1 MFKTIYFS
9 YRPEAQFHLRKEGR
23 KINKHINVN
32 LKIRAPQVRLIG
44 VDGSQLGIV
53 PLEEALER
61 ATEEKMDLV
70 EVAPKATPPVCKI
83 MDYGKYKYMQSK
95 KLQEAKK
102 KQTIIQIKEVKIRP
116 KTEEHDYQFKLRHIK
131 RFLGENNKAK
141 ITIMF
146 RGREIAH
153 SQLGL
158 KVLERIIADT
168 EEESVVEQTP
178 KLEGR
183 NMTMILAPR

>member
-1 MFKTIYFS
+1 M
-9 YRPEAQFHLRKEGR
+9 
-23 KINKHINVN
+23 
-32 LKIRAPQVRLIG
+32 
-44 VDGSQLGIV
+44 DGDQLGIV

-61 ATEEKMDLV
+61 ATAEKLDLV
-70 EVAPKATPPVCKI
+70 EVAPKAMPPVCKI
-83 MDYGKYKYMQSK
+83 MDYGKYKYLQSK
-95 KLQEAKK
+95 KSQEARK

-141 ITIMF
+141 VTIMF

-183 NMTMILAPR
+183 NMTMILAPRS

>member
-1 MFKTIYFS
+1 M
-9 YRPEAQFHLRKEGR
+9 
-23 KINKHINVN
+23 
-32 LKIRAPQVRLIG
+32 
-44 VDGSQLGIV
+44 

-61 ATEEKMDLV
+61 AVEEKLDLV

-83 MDYGKYKYMQSK
+83 MDYGKYKYLQSK

-158 KVLERIIADT
+158 KVLERIIVDT
-168 EEESVVEQTP
+168 EEEGVVEQAP

-183 NMTMILAPR
+183 NMTMILAPRS

>member
-1 MFKTIYFS
+1 
-9 YRPEAQFHLRKEGR
+9 
-23 KINKHINVN
+23 
-32 LKIRAPQVRLIG
+32 
-44 VDGSQLGIV
+44 
-53 PLEEALER
+53 
-61 ATEEKMDLV
+61 MDLV

-83 MDYGKYKYMQSK
+83 MDYGKYKYLQSK

>member
-1 MFKTIYFS
+1 
-9 YRPEAQFHLRKEGR
+9 
-23 KINKHINVN
+23 
-32 LKIRAPQVRLIG
+32 
-44 VDGSQLGIV
+44 VDGDQLGIV

-61 ATEEKMDLV
+61 AMAEKLDLV

-83 MDYGKYKYMQSK
+83 MDYGKYKYLQSK

-102 KQTIIQIKEVKIRP
+102 KQTIIQVKEVKIRP

-141 ITIMF
+141 VTIMF

-183 NMTMILAPR
+183 NMTMILAPRS